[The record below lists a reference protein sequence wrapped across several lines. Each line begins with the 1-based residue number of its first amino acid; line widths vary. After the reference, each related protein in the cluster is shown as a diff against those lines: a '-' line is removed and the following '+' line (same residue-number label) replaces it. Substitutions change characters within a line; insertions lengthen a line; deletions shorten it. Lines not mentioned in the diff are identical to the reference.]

1 MASPLVRYGI
11 MGIALLLAAVFVAG
25 VSSAA
30 RRAGVSR
37 AARRRQTLLA
47 ALGVAGFMGFFAVL
61 ALSGLLARFDLRPPP
76 LLLWM
81 LSTLGGALAVGLSPL
96 GKRLANELPFVALV
110 GFQAFRLPLE
120 LVMHR
125 AATEHVMPTVM
136 SFGGYNFDIVSG
148 ATALVLGL
156 VLARRSVPRAV
167 LVAWNLLGSVLLATI
182 VTIAFLATPLL
193 RAFGDAE
200 LNVWITQFP
209 YCWMGVMVGA
219 ALLGHVLVARKL
231 LGSALGRSKE
241 HAHAERSAEHLA
253 TQIAAEGKRRVEGEQ
268 RVLAE

>member
-1 MASPLVRYGI
+1 MASLLVRFGI
-11 MGIALLLAAVFVAG
+11 VGIALLLAAVFVAG
-25 VSSAA
+25 VASAA
-30 RRAGVSR
+30 RHAGLKPAV
-37 AARRRQTLLA
+37 RRRQTFFA
-47 ALGVAGFMGFFAVL
+47 ALGVAAFMAFFGAL

-76 LLLWM
+76 LMLWM

-96 GKRLANELPFVALV
+96 GKRLATELPFVALV

-125 AATEHVMPTVM
+125 AATEHVMPSIM

-156 VLARRSVPRAV
+156 VLTRRSVPRSV
-167 LVAWNLLGSVLLATI
+167 LVAWNVIGSVLLANI
-182 VTIAFLATPLL
+182 VTIAFLATPLV
-193 RAFGDAE
+193 RAFGDDQ

-209 YCWMGVMVGA
+209 YCFMGVMVGA

-231 LGSALGRSKE
+231 LLSRAAGRS
-241 HAHAERSAEHLA
+241 AERSNLN
-253 TQIAAEGKRRVEGEQ
+253 V
-268 RVLAE
+268 VLL